1 MTSRVERSPL
11 KIPKGVEIDI
21 QKKLIKVKGVKGT
34 LECPMEQDVEVVLK
48 DSELKFAPKG
58 SLNFAIAIA
67 GTLRALVKNM
77 IVGVSEGYTRKLV
90 LEGVGYRAQ
99 VQGNV
104 LNLTLGF
111 SHPIQHILP
120 KEVTAETPSQ
130 TEIILKSSDKQL
142 VGQVA
147 ATIRGYRPPECYKG
161 KGVRYEGE
169 VIVLK
174 EGKKK

>member
-1 MTSRVERSPL
+1 MSRIGKLPIALPKGIEVTVSDKNILTVKGRVERSPL

-104 LNLTLGF
+104 LIPDGF
-111 SHPIQHILP
+111 LLSE
-120 KEVTAETPSQ
+120 KV
-130 TEIILKSSDKQL
+130 
-142 VGQVA
+142 
-147 ATIRGYRPPECYKG
+147 
-161 KGVRYEGE
+161 
-169 VIVLK
+169 
-174 EGKKK
+174 